1 MALPG
6 TNDPAVPQPDD
17 RESSR
22 VVLLLVL
29 ATGAMD
35 AACLLHLGV
44 FTAYVTASLI
54 LAGANLVD
62 TPGSPVPGL
71 VAVAGFVVGAV
82 AGGWLSR
89 RELRRHRRVAA
100 LLLVDAAF
108 IATGA
113 AVAAWQGID
122 AHEGRYAVIALLA
135 IAMGC
140 QTAAIRLV
148 HVAEIPIAAATLAT
162 FGVVVGLTGEH
173 GDRSAL
179 LNAPVSWWR
188 SCSARSWARRWR
200 AGNRGSRGPRL
211 LRSWPA
217 SRCSRTGRSPRPEAA
232 QPSQ

>member
-1 MALPG
+1 M
-6 TNDPAVPQPDD
+6 
-17 RESSR
+17 
-22 VVLLLVL
+22 LLLVL

-62 TPGSPVPGL
+62 SPGSPWPGL

-82 AGGWLSR
+82 AAGWLAR

-108 IATGA
+108 IAAGA

-122 AHEGRYAVIALLA
+122 ADDGRYAVIALLA

-148 HVAEIPIAAATLAT
+148 HVPEIPIAAATLAT

-173 GDRSAL
+173 GDRTSL
-179 LNAPVSWWR
+179 LRRAGVVVAILR
-188 SCSARSWARRWR
+188 RRDHRRRRWR
-200 AGNRGSRGPRL
+200 AGNRGSRGPRTAAL
-211 LRSWPA
+211 VAGVAVLAHRSA
-217 SRCSRTGRSPRPEAA
+217 RARPDARA